1 MDICSVIGTKNNTGI
16 YNVIVGKMLSD
27 YSTSDK
33 MQVIGGANNMI
44 YQLTKNKNELDLL
57 KKNNLPDNY
66 SLSIIDLGEWET
78 ILKEAYGLN
87 EDDDLIIVK
96 QERLSD
102 KSSEKEIQFEVF
114 EPYNMTKLNLS
125 LCSETDINIYV
136 KLELSRETESLNDE
150 LSKLGFNMFDIS
162 NRFYTDLCT
171 PFKTSRKTDMI
182 LSDRID
188 DIYNNPDAQCQPNCE
203 FSGYLSGAQYLNCTC
218 SVDIKEEKET
228 VRYEKFRPKK
238 LYESFI
244 DVLKYSNYKIL
255 RCYKLIGSKR
265 MITKNIGNIMLIILF
280 IVYIYSLTN
289 YVCRGVNSLK
299 SKVLKQMVKDKE
311 DLKEEKKVAFFEES
325 TKKQKP
331 KKDKLKKKSKSE
343 KNLRKSKKRLII
355 LQKRLK
361 RLI

>member
-57 KKNNLPDNY
+57 KENNLPDNY
-66 SLSIIDLGEWET
+66 SLSIIDLGQCEG

-136 KLELSRETESLNDE
+136 KLELSPETESLNDE

-203 FSGYLSGAQYLNCTC
+203 FSGYLSGHNIL
-218 SVDIKEEKET
+218 I
-228 VRYEKFRPKK
+228 
-238 LYESFI
+238 
-244 DVLKYSNYKIL
+244 VLVV
-255 RCYKLIGSKR
+255 LI
-265 MITKNIGNIMLIILF
+265 
-280 IVYIYSLTN
+280 
-289 YVCRGVNSLK
+289 
-299 SKVLKQMVKDKE
+299 
-311 DLKEEKKVAFFEES
+311 
-325 TKKQKP
+325 
-331 KKDKLKKKSKSE
+331 
-343 KNLRKSKKRLII
+343 
-355 LQKRLK
+355 
-361 RLI
+361 